1 MSRASEFL
9 KIAEVAQTGYYQQ
22 LIRKYLFD
30 SSIDP
35 RWVEAYLRLD
45 HGTLDSLSV
54 DEFKIEIPEII
65 KIIKEEG
72 KQKAEKLALSYGL

>member
-9 KIAEVAQTGYYQQ
+9 RIVEAKTGYYQR
-22 LIRKYLFD
+22 LISRHLLD

-35 RWVEAYLRLD
+35 RWIEAYLRLD

-54 DEFKIEIPEII
+54 DDFKTEIPEII
-65 KIIKEEG
+65 KIIIEEG
-72 KQKAEKLALSYGL
+72 KQEAEKLALSYGL

>member
-9 KIAEVAQTGYYQQ
+9 RIVEAKTGYYQR
-22 LIRKYLFD
+22 LISRYLLD

-35 RWVEAYLRLD
+35 RWIEAYLRLD

-54 DEFKIEIPEII
+54 DDFKTEIPEII

-72 KQKAEKLALSYGL
+72 KQEAEKLALSYGL